1 MEGHMRLR
9 RPLPFFLRGS
19 SKGRN
24 MNKEIWQKPLKATD
38 VGGEALIEG
47 VMMRG
52 NGKMAVAVRMP
63 NGTIDLEVSDYV
75 PAAKRSR
82 WFRTPFVRG
91 AVSFVESMVVGV
103 RVLLNSAE
111 KLEEPAAAEPA
122 DMKPNDKPQQE
133 EDKFDKFMRKVLG
146 ENYFQYMLYFSVA
159 IALVL
164 GIGLFMLLPN
174 FLIDLLKFD
183 KSGATG
189 SFYANML
196 EGAVRLIL
204 FVSYI
209 YLVSR
214 NKEIKRV
221 FQYHGAEHKSIYAL
235 ENNEP
240 LTVENA
246 RRHTTLHPR
255 CGTAF
260 LFVVMIISIFIFMFV
275 GWHSRIVNLLLRLV
289 LLPVIAGVSY
299 EVFKAAARTDFKP
312 MRALTMPGLM
322 LQKITTQEPDDEM
335 LEVALTALR
344 AVVGPEV
351 SQMPVPVPEANP
363 TVESDEAVDNES
375 DETADS
381 DEAVESNEAVDSDE
395 AADNESDES
404 AGGKTAES
412 VDEITAETAVEE
424 GENRP

>member
-1 MEGHMRLR
+1 
-9 RPLPFFLRGS
+9 
-19 SKGRN
+19 
-24 MNKEIWQKPLKATD
+24 MNKEIWQKPIHATD

-52 NGKMAVAVRMP
+52 NGKMAVAVRLP
-63 NGTIDLEVSDYV
+63 DGTIDLEVSDYTPV
-75 PAAKRSR
+75 SKRSR
-82 WFRTPFVRG
+82 WFRTPFIRG

-111 KLEEPAAAEPA
+111 KLEEPVTAEAANADATETADALGTVETASPDGTAETGRIAGKPA
-122 DMKPNDKPQQE
+122 APRQE

-146 ENYFQYMLYFSVA
+146 ENYFTYMLYVSVA

-174 FLIDLLKFD
+174 FLVDLLSFD
-183 KSGATG
+183 KSGAKG
-189 SFYANML
+189 SFYGNL
-196 EGAVRLIL
+196 VEGAVRLVL
-204 FVSYI
+204 FISYV

-235 ENNEP
+235 ESNEP
-240 LTVENA
+240 LTVEYA
-246 RRHTTLHPR
+246 KRHTTLHPR

-260 LFVVMIISIFIFMFV
+260 LFVVMIISIIVFMFM

-289 LLPVIAGVSY
+289 MLPVIAGISY

-322 LQKITTQEPDDEM
+322 MQKITTQEPDDDM

-344 AVVGPEV
+344 AVVGPEA
-351 SQMPVPVPEANP
+351 SRMPVEAKAETMEAQMEPAREDSSATPGDAAAASESVIPE
-363 TVESDEAVDNES
+363 
-375 DETADS
+375 DS
-381 DEAVESNEAVDSDE
+381 D
-395 AADNESDES
+395 
-404 AGGKTAES
+404 
-412 VDEITAETAVEE
+412 VEE
-424 GENRP
+424 RDA